1 MKKKKPSQKE
11 KSLKKRFSTHNSLSN
26 YLILTFKNAD
36 YPNYVISSTGAAQE

>member
-1 MKKKKPSQKE
+1 MKKKNLPKGKVS
-11 KSLKKRFSTHNSLSN
+11 KKRFSTHNSLSN